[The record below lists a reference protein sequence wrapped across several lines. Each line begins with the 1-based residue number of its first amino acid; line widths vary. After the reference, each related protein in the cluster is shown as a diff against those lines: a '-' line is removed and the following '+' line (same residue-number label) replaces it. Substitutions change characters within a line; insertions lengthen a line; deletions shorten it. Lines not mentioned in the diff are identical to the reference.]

1 MMKQNL
7 KLFFAAIAS
16 TLLIA
21 CQPEPQ
27 AEMTTLN
34 GKTMGTTYTVKY
46 IAQPNQKLPESAQV
60 QQQIDDLLKEVNRQ
74 MSTYDKNSEISQFNQ
89 MPASAAVMPI
99 SADFATVL
107 TEAVRL
113 NAQTEGALDVTIGA
127 LVNLWGFGADKS
139 VTKSP
144 SEQDLAQAN
153 QRVGVDKV
161 IFSQPENGKATLAKK
176 VDGVYVDLSAIAK
189 GFGVDK
195 VAQHLDGLGVA
206 NYLVEIGGELRG
218 KGMNLQGKAWA
229 VGIEQPSLAQQ
240 QNSQIVVSLHN
251 HSLATSGDYRNFH
264 LDENGKRLSHIIN
277 PKTQQPISHNL
288 ASVSVIADSAM
299 TADGLATGL
308 YVLGE
313 TEAMRVAEQHKL
325 AVFFIIKTPNGF
337 ETKQSSEF
345 AKFVAKQ

>member
-1 MMKQNL
+1 MKQNL

-74 MSTYDKNSEISQFNQ
+74 MSTYDKNSEISQFNRQ
-89 MPASAAVMPI
+89 PASAAAMPI

-144 SEQDLAQAN
+144 SEQDLVQAN
-153 QRVGVDKV
+153 QMVGVDKL
-161 IFSQPENGKATLAKK
+161 IFSQPENSKATLAKK

-251 HSLATSGDYRNFH
+251 RSLATSGDYRNFH
-264 LDENGKRLSHIIN
+264 VDENGKRLSHIIN

>member
-1 MMKQNL
+1 MKQKL

-16 TLLIA
+16 TVLIA
-21 CQPEPQ
+21 CQPQPQ

-46 IAQPNQKLPESAQV
+46 IAQPHQKLPESHTV

-89 MPASAAVMPI
+89 MPASANAMPI

-107 TEAVRL
+107 AEAIRL
-113 NAQTEGALDVTIGA
+113 NGVTEGALDVTVGA

-139 VTKSP
+139 VNKSP
-144 SEQDLAQAN
+144 TPAELAKAN
-153 QRVGVDKV
+153 QMVGLDKLL
-161 IFSQPENGKATLAKK
+161 FRQPENAKATLGKT

-195 VAQHLDGLGVA
+195 VAQHLDSLGVA
-206 NYLVEIGGELRG
+206 DYLVEIGGELRG
-218 KGMNLQGKAWA
+218 KGKNIQGKTWA

-240 QNSQIVVSLHN
+240 QNSQVVVALDN
-251 HSLATSGDYRNFH
+251 RALATSGDYRNFH
-264 LDENGKRLSHIIN
+264 TDESGKRLSHIIN

-288 ASVSVIADSAM
+288 ASISVVADNTM

-313 TEAMRVAEQHKL
+313 TEALRVAEREKL
-325 AVFFIIKTPNGF
+325 AIFLIVKTPNGF

-345 AKFVAKQ
+345 DKFLIKK